1 MLLLL
6 LSLLLQPPAKEQQ
19 PEKSKALNVTI
30 EGEIDDELAPV
41 AANLKALFYESYPKL
56 LKRFE
61 NPNKAAPRNIRIIFD
76 SKLKIPAHC
85 SSNKVTV
92 GTQWL
97 KKHPE
102 DFALLTHELTHAVQ
116 MYPRGDPGWIT
127 EGLADYARY
136 LYGPKEQ
143 KNWAL
148 PTRLTEKQS
157 YKDSYRTTG
166 KFFVWLDAKYPGTVD
181 KVHRAMQEKTFDLTL
196 FKTATGKS
204 IDDLWKECV
213 DSYKQSRDR

>member
-1 MLLLL
+1 MLIPILLCL
-6 LSLLLQPPAKEQQ
+6 FLQPPAKDQP
-19 PEKSKALNVTI
+19 PEKPKTLTLTI
-30 EGEIDDELAPV
+30 EGDIDADLAPV
-41 AANLKALFYESYPKL
+41 AGNLSTLFYQCYPKL
-56 LKRFE
+56 IERFE
-61 NPNKAAPRNIRIIFD
+61 IPSKPAPRSIRIVFD

-85 SSNKVTV
+85 SGNKVTV
-92 GTQWL
+92 GVQWL

-127 EGLADYARY
+127 EGIADYARH

-148 PTRLTEKQS
+148 PTRLTERQS

-166 KFFVWLDAKYPGTVD
+166 KFFLWLDEKHPGTVD
-181 KVHRAMQEKTFDLTL
+181 KIHRAMQERTYDIGL
-196 FKTATGKS
+196 FKEATGKS
-204 IDDLWKECV
+204 VEELWKECV
-213 DSYKQSRDR
+213 EELKQKK